1 MIVYRHGKSFPFG
14 GVVIG
19 WLFFIVGLVMLLGNS
34 FLGLPVLIIG
44 SVMAFTKSLTIID
57 VANEKIRTG
66 ASFLGVKF
74 GDWEDYSSFPYIS
87 VLRNDVKTKM
97 LSRGSAEAHLKDV
110 YYNINL
116 LSGSHRK
123 KILIL
128 KYPEKG
134 KAIAEA
140 KKVAIKIERELV
152 DFNPVLSQRT
162 KERRDRRR

>member
-19 WLFFIVGLVMLLGNS
+19 WLFFIVGLLMLLGNP

-44 SVMAFTKSLTIID
+44 SIMAFTKSITIID

-74 GDWEDYSSFPYIS
+74 GDWEDYSTFPYIS

-116 LSGSHRK
+116 PKCIPSKKDFDSQISRK
-123 KILIL
+123 R
-128 KYPEKG
+128 KG
-134 KAIAEA
+134 NCRSS
-140 KKVAIKIERELV
+140 KK
-152 DFNPVLSQRT
+152 
-162 KERRDRRR
+162 